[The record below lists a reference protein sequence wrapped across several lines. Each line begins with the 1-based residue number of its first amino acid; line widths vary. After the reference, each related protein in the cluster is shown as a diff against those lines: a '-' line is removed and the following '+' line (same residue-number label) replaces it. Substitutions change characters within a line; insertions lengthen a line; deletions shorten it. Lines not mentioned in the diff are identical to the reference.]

1 MICPLS
7 PMSSVSQYMP
17 LSEKKTAPSLEKR
30 GDNRGQGTREK
41 ETCQT

>member
-17 LSEKKTAPSLEKR
+17 LSEKTAAVPVRKHRVWGL
-30 GDNRGQGTREK
+30 
-41 ETCQT
+41 